1 MEIERVN
8 DYTLKFFVSY
18 LDIEDRGFDRE
29 EIWYNRERGEELFW
43 DILDEA
49 YHKEEFPVEGP
60 LWIQVQA
67 FEKGLEILVTRAQ
80 LSKDGTKLELPIA
93 QDKHLDIPVN
103 EDWESILTEKLQDDE
118 SDQDSTVEE
127 DELSFLI
134 SFNDIEDA
142 ISLSHAINDNFI
154 ETSLYHFDHS
164 YYMYFSFNQEFT
176 EFEQENDLSLILEYG
191 DETDMTLDYIQEYGK
206 VVIEDQ
212 ALSTLKHYFNKE

>member
-93 QDKHLDIPVN
+93 QDKHLDIPMN
-103 EDWESILTEKLQDDE
+103 GSWESVLTEKLQDDS

-127 DELSFLI
+127 DELLILI
-134 SFNDIEDA
+134 SFNDIEEV
-142 ISLSHAINDNFI
+142 INLSHVIHDHFI
-154 ETSLYHFDHS
+154 ETSLYHLNDC
-164 YYMYFSFNQEFT
+164 YYMYFSFNQEST
-176 EFEQENDLSLILEYG
+176 ELEQENDLSLILEYG
-191 DETDMTLDYIQEYGK
+191 RETDMTLDYVQEYGK
-206 VVIEDQ
+206 VIIPDH
-212 ALSTLKHYFNKE
+212 AISTLRQYFNEK